1 MDVSEQYIKMSED
14 WGLQNHGEMAEDVI
28 DLKRVFKGIKKLF
41 QWLFK

>member
-1 MDVSEQYIKMSED
+1 MAIIYGKIHY
-14 WGLQNHGEMAEDVI
+14 HGEMAEDVI